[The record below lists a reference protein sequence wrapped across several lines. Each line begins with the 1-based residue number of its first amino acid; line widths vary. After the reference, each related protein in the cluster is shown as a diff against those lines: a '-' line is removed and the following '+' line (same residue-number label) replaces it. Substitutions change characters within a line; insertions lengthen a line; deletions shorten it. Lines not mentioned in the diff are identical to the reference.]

1 MSIASGFTK
10 MKNYILTSSGYKL
23 LSRWTS
29 SQTVHM
35 GDGTDDTDTVEY
47 RFGAMKGVTSSLAT
61 DNDEFALSAS
71 AGKNLQDQCTQ
82 LNQSLAN
89 KIPDYAHFD
98 TLRTPTTGGATYNIS
113 KDGFFQLHGATL
125 TTSASIFYRIR
136 INNVVI
142 EEGYTVNMRYGY
154 YTSPLFPVLKNDIVE
169 VEVDTNVAGVNYVAK
184 LYHAR

>member
-82 LNQSLAN
+82 LNQSLMNNDLIKLKDLSASTT
-89 KIPDYAHFD
+89 D
-98 TLRTPTTGGATYNIS
+98 T
-113 KDGFFQLHGATL
+113 TL
-125 TTSASIFYRIR
+125 TDKLSNYEYIIICSYTGYNVYDFTIIPHKYLLDFPESI
-136 INNVVI
+136 INVKDNAIKILSDKRVSFKKGSTLNAKI
-142 EEGYTVNMRYGY
+142 FGY
-154 YTSPLFPVLKNDIVE
+154 KNII
-169 VEVDTNVAGVNYVAK
+169 
-184 LYHAR
+184 

>member
-82 LNQSLAN
+82 LNQSL
-89 KIPDYAHFD
+89 
-98 TLRTPTTGGATYNIS
+98 
-113 KDGFFQLHGATL
+113 
-125 TTSASIFYRIR
+125 
-136 INNVVI
+136 
-142 EEGYTVNMRYGY
+142 
-154 YTSPLFPVLKNDIVE
+154 
-169 VEVDTNVAGVNYVAK
+169 TNVII
-184 LYHAR
+184 